1 MAKPNV
7 SNKDSL
13 IQAAKTCIARDGLE
27 NFTLKTVADEGGVS
41 QGTVYYHFRTKE
53 QLLLE
58 VVKELCESS
67 WEGLVAQEELI
78 IKEALASAKSRCA
91 FDSFYHRLYFTL
103 LSSSLHNQRIREQ
116 LKEILRKENEV
127 LSLQVESIWTVSPV
141 NGVSTQT
148 WGIVLNSIID
158 GIAMQALL
166 DEEFPVDQVYAELE
180 LIIEGL
186 TQFAKGEQ
194 AT

>member
-78 IKEALASAKSRCA
+78 IEEALASAKSRCSTN
-91 FDSFYHRLYFTL
+91 SFYHRLYFTL
-103 LSSSLHNQRIREQ
+103 LSSSLHHQGIREQ
-116 LKEILRKENEV
+116 LKGILQKENEV
-127 LSLQVESIWTVSPV
+127 LALQVQRIWKVSPIP
-141 NGVSTQT
+141 NVSFQT
-148 WGIVLNSIID
+148 WGIILNSMID

-166 DEEFPVDQVYAELE
+166 DEEFPVEQVYAELE
-180 LIIEGL
+180 LIIEGFTRL
-186 TQFAKGEQ
+186 AKGEQ